1 MNAARSQSTK
11 LTEAKAVGMSAV
23 WGPLCVLLGEL
34 VHTRA
39 IDPAEV
45 LVRAARCFSA
55 RRNRT
60 SNSEHRTS
68 QRRTL
73 DNCEA

>member
-1 MNAARSQSTK
+1 MAPVRA
-11 LTEAKAVGMSAV
+11 
-23 WGPLCVLLGEL
+23 PLCVLLGER

-45 LVRAARCFSA
+45 LVRAARCFPA

-60 SNSEHRTS
+60 SNTERRNAEHWTTAN
-68 QRRTL
+68 RRRRNL
-73 DNCEA
+73 